1 MSLIQATV
9 YEVHS
14 FSCDLKYIYNLH
26 GIQDSTKAMA
36 CPERHQLPAL
46 QKRQRLPGYTGPVRF
61 IPWVEA

>member
-1 MSLIQATV
+1 MSLIQITV
-9 YEVHS
+9 YKVHS
-14 FSCDLKYIYNLH
+14 FSCDLNDIYSLCS
-26 GIQDSTKAMA
+26 IQDSTKAMA